1 MDWHPIGA
9 AMPEKGIDVLL
20 RSKKEQYYI
29 GMYYPEASVFR
40 VISQYK
46 LQEDGSILG
55 LTTGF
60 HESLFTHWTEITLP
74 ATVTAETPKEKR
86 CSCDIH
92 SNNPSNR
99 HQTFCGLYR
108 TAHRP
113 TMPPWDPYPDG

>member
-1 MDWHPIGA
+1 MDWNPIGA
-9 AMPEKGIDVLL
+9 KIPKQGVDVLL
-20 RSKKEQYYI
+20 RSHKEQYYI
-29 GMYYPEASVFR
+29 GTYYSEARIFR

-46 LQEDGSILG
+46 LQEDGSILA

-60 HESLFTHWTEITLP
+60 HETYFTHWIEITLP
-74 ATVTAETPKEKR
+74 AAVTTVTAKQR

-92 SNNPSNR
+92 SDSPSNR
-99 HQTFCGLYR
+99 HQTFCALYR